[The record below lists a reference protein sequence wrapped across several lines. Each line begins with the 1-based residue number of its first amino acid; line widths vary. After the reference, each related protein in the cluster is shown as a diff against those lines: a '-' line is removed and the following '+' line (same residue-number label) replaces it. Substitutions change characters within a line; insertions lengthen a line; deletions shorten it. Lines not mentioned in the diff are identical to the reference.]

1 MESYVGN
8 SREMLTFIEKSP
20 SCFHAVD
27 NLKTMLKERGFKE
40 LSEEDAFELK
50 KGEGYYISRNDSSLL
65 AFRLPQG
72 EAGAFHIT
80 SAHSDSPCFKVKENP
95 EIGVEG
101 QYVKLNVEKYGGM
114 IDSTWLDRPL
124 SVAGRI
130 VVKEKEG
137 LVSKLVNIDRDLL
150 VIPNLAIHMNR
161 DMNKGMEYNAQ
172 TDLLPLFGDRDGEGS
187 FRELLAKEAK
197 VDEAAVL
204 GYDLYLY
211 VREKGRLFGSHEEFV
226 FSPRL
231 DDLQCAYACMRALA
245 ESKPSAQA
253 VNVCVVFDNE
263 EIGSGTRQ
271 GAAST
276 FLADQLKRIYKALP
290 GKRAEY
296 KRMLAKSFMISAD
309 NAQAVHPNH
318 PEKADP
324 TNRPYPNGGVVI
336 KFHGSQRYA
345 TDAFSAARM
354 RDICSR
360 AGVPCQTYHN
370 RSDMAGGSTLGN
382 ISTAQVSVSTVD
394 VGLAQL
400 AMHSACE
407 TAGVKDTEYLLNAV
421 RCFYEEA

>member
-1 MESYVGN
+1 MDSFVET
-8 SREMLTFIEKSP
+8 SREMLRFIEKSP

-27 NLKTMLKERGFKE
+27 NLKMMLKERGYKE
-40 LSEEDAFELK
+40 LSEEDAFDLK
-50 KGEGYYISRNDSSLL
+50 RGEGYYISRNDSSML

-95 EIGVEG
+95 EIGVEER
-101 QYVKLNVEKYGGM
+101 YVKLNVEKYGGM

-137 LVSKLVNIDRDLL
+137 LVAKLVNIDRDLL

-172 TDLLPLFGDRDGEGS
+172 TDLLPLFGDGEGEGR

-197 VDEAAVL
+197 VAEAAVL

-211 VREKGRLFGSHEEFV
+211 VREKGRLFGSHEEFI

-245 ESKPSAQA
+245 ESKPAQA

-290 GKRAEY
+290 GKREEY
-296 KRMLAKSFMISAD
+296 KRMLAKSFMVSAD
-309 NAQAVHPNH
+309 NAHAVHPNH

-370 RSDMAGGSTLGN
+370 RSDVAGGSTLGN

-394 VGLAQL
+394 IGLAQL

-407 TAGVKDTEYLLNAV
+407 TAGVKDTEYLLNAI
-421 RCFYEEA
+421 RCFYEGA